1 MRARSGVSSFERRG
15 DRCRL
20 SWSTSAAMRARVYG
34 TAGVFGRTN
43 GVATISCTDTSSH
56 CMGKLL
62 EIERQ
67 SVPGAINSMGKGKDQ
82 ARVDAKAKRVRES
95 GKTSVFKKGQKND
108 SVAAYDEAT
117 IKRLAAAYEGWQETW
132 DCPRQGCGCLL
143 SSAREAVPRSATAK
157 HCTEIPSVI

>member
-1 MRARSGVSSFERRG
+1 MRAELVDKRSNASSFVRDSRCLGARTELLYGHQLYGHRIPESLHGKIARNLEAVSSGGNQF
-15 DRCRL
+15 
-20 SWSTSAAMRARVYG
+20 
-34 TAGVFGRTN
+34 N
-43 GVATISCTDTSSH
+43 
-56 CMGKLL
+56 
-62 EIERQ
+62 
-67 SVPGAINSMGKGKDQ
+67 MGKGKDQ
-82 ARVDAKAKRVRES
+82 ARVDAKGKRVRES

-143 SSAREAVPRSATAK
+143 SSTREAVPRSATTK